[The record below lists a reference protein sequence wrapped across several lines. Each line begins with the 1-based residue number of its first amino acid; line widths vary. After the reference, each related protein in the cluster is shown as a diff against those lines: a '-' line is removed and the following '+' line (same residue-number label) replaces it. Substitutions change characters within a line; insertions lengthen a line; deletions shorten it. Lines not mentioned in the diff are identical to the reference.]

1 MLSGAGHRRHRG
13 ARNATE
19 QDVEALANLM
29 TELGYQSTVEERG
42 RRLARIYA
50 NPSYAAL
57 VAERDGLVVGMA
69 GVHGEGEDSEDA
81 LVHPVELYAVTQ
93 AEPGKIGRRSSRRS

>member
-1 MLSGAGHRRHRG
+1 MA
-13 ARNATE
+13 
-19 QDVEALANLM
+19 
-29 TELGYQSTVEERG
+29 ELGYPSTVEEMG

-50 NPSYAAL
+50 DPSYATLA
-57 VAERDGLVVGMA
+57 AERDGLVVGMA
-69 GVHGEGEDSEDA
+69 GGHGEGEDSEDT